1 MADYDGEE
9 QQDQGALNEGE
20 QDDQN
25 QGAMP
30 GKEDQEAT
38 EGEGQDEQD
47 DEVVITIGEEAPPH
61 DEEEGKAATPL
72 IKMLRQRE
80 RELARENRELK
91 KQAEARKQE
100 EKPVVATAKPT
111 LADSDWDE
119 EDFAEKLTAWHEQ
132 QRAVKAEQES
142 KEAEARKQ
150 QQQWD
155 ERLASYNQAKS
166 KLSVSNY
173 DEIEETVQG
182 VMSQTQLGIILSG
195 ADKPEQLVYAIGSNP
210 ARLKELASIT
220 DPVKF
225 SFAVAKLET
234 QLKVTPRKAPPAP
247 ERTVKGN
254 AVAVGVRDSKLDRL
268 EAEAD
273 KTGDRSALVSYR
285 KQLKA
290 KANA

>member
-9 QQDQGALNEGE
+9 QQDQDALNDDQ

-25 QGAMP
+25 QGETP
-30 GKEDQEAT
+30 DNDDQAGE
-38 EGEGQDEQD
+38 EGEGQGEQT

-61 DEEEGKAATPL
+61 DEEERKAAPEWV
-72 IKMLRQRE
+72 KELRKRE

-91 KQAEARKQE
+91 QQVEARKQV
-100 EKPVVATAKPT
+100 EKPVALAKPT
-111 LADSDWDE
+111 LADSDFDE
-119 EDFAEKLTAWHEQ
+119 DDFAEKLTAWNEQ

-142 KEAEARKQ
+142 KQAEERKAQEA
-150 QQQWD
+150 WN
-155 ERLASYNQAKS
+155 ERLTSYNQAKS

-195 ADKPEQLVYAIGSNP
+195 ADKPEQVVYAIGSNP

-234 QLKVTPRKAPPAP
+234 QLKVTQRKAPPAP
-247 ERTVKGN
+247 ERTIKGN
-254 AVAVGVRDSKLDRL
+254 TVAVGVRDSKLDRL